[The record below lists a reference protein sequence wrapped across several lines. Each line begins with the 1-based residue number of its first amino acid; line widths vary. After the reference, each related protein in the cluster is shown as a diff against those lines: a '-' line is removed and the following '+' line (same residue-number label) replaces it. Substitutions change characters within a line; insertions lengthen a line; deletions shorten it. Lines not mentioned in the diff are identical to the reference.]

1 MSEVA
6 DKVKDMSLK
15 EGKKDGKKKAEKKPS
30 NALYLD
36 PQPEF
41 IDQRIA
47 MFEHFK
53 QKYDEEI
60 SKKEKV
66 PIKVTLKDG
75 SIKEGTAYETS
86 PMDIASSIGK
96 SFAERQVIAKVDGKL
111 WDIPRPLEGDA
122 KLEFLDFE
130 HPEGKAVFW
139 HSSAHILGEACECH
153 YGCHLTHGPPTD
165 DGFFYDMSIN
175 NGETA
180 VTQADFPSLEQVATK
195 AIKEKQKFERLE
207 LTKEQLLEMFKY
219 NKYKIKF
226 ISDKIPDGTSTT
238 VYRCGPLIDLCVGPH
253 IPHSGRI
260 KAFKVLKN
268 SASYFLGDSNN
279 DSLQRVYGISFPD
292 KKLMTEHLKFLA
304 EAAERDHRKI
314 GKEQELFFFSEMS
327 PGSAMWLPHGTR
339 IYNTLVET
347 LREEYRKR
355 GYDEVITPNMYST
368 KLWET
373 SGHWQNYKE
382 NMFSFEVEKET
393 FGLKPMNCLS
403 EDMRVQTNKGFL
415 GLDEV
420 KDQWRDLKFANYNPE
435 TKQIQYLPASNFIL
449 KDAANHKMVE
459 FSDYDINSDAHGSFS
474 LFVTDNHDMYVQTG
488 RVDKEAGDINR
499 IVYEENL
506 EFSKVEASQ
515 LVGSGKGI
523 RFTTTAPNGI
533 DIASVAS
540 YKQVVSEN
548 QQQTFL
554 ELYGYWVGNADKVGE
569 TGVTF
574 TAANEANSAWLSK
587 AISELEGKVDGT
599 TITDSKLSALF
610 NGSEQSFAEWVWD
623 LAKDELRSVV
633 HGFARASGDENKKIY
648 TSSVILRDELVRVL
662 LHAGYTSRFE
672 LNATKRWEITYVEDV
687 AQCVNPVLYSDK
699 NVKVVDDYFG
709 RVWCVT
715 VPTGLIIV
723 QRVVKNAEDVVV
735 KASRPTIVGNC
746 PGHAVMFKSRERSY
760 RDLPW
765 RVADFGVIHRNEFS
779 GALSGLTRV
788 RRFQQ
793 DDAHIFCTA
802 DQIGTEIAG
811 VFDLLKKMYGIFGF
825 EFKMELSTRPEKYV
839 GDLETWNG
847 AEQKLEQALD
857 EFLGKGKWELN
868 PGDGAFYGPKID
880 IMISDA
886 LKRWFQCATI
896 QLDFQLP
903 HRFEL
908 EYKTDKGPTSR
919 PVMIHR
925 AILGSVER
933 MTAILTEHYK
943 GKWPFWLSPRQIL
956 IVPVGPKYYDYA
968 QTLQKRLNDE
978 HSFYCDVDVSGNTL
992 PKKIRTGQM
1001 YKYNFIFIVGDEE
1014 EKSNNV
1020 NVRNRDIP
1028 EEQGKNAMVKV
1039 DDVIQQLLDLKQSK
1053 RSDNKLV

>member
-6 DKVKDMSLK
+6 DKVKDLSLK
-15 EGKKDGKKKAEKKPS
+15 DKKKKPA
-30 NALYLD
+30 NPLYLD

-41 IDQRIA
+41 IEERIKLFDELKA
-47 MFEHFK
+47 
-53 QKYDEEI
+53 QYDEEI
-60 SKKEKV
+60 SKKEKL
-66 PIKVTLKDG
+66 PIKITLRDG
-75 SIKEGTAYETS
+75 TIKEGTAYETS
-86 PMDIASSIGK
+86 PMDIANSIGK
-96 SFAERQVIAKVDGKL
+96 SFAERQVIAKVDDKL
-111 WDIPRPLEGDA
+111 WDMPRPLEGDV

-153 YGCHLTHGPPTD
+153 YGCHLSHGPPTE

-175 NGETA
+175 NGETF
-180 VTQADFPSLEQVATK
+180 VTQADFGNLEQVATK

-207 LTKEQLLEMFKY
+207 MTKEQLLKMFHY
-219 NKYKIKF
+219 NKYKVKF

-268 SASYFLGDSNN
+268 SSSYFLGDATN

-314 GKEQELFFFSEMS
+314 GREQELFIFNEMS
-327 PGSAMWLPHGTR
+327 PGSAMWLPHGAR
-339 IYNTLVET
+339 IYNTLVDT
-347 LREEYRKR
+347 LRTEYRKR
-355 GYDEVITPNMYST
+355 GYEEVITPNMYST

-393 FGLKPMNCLS
+393 FGLKPMNC
-403 EDMRVQTNKGFL
+403 
-415 GLDEV
+415 
-420 KDQWRDLKFANYNPE
+420 
-435 TKQIQYLPASNFIL
+435 
-449 KDAANHKMVE
+449 
-459 FSDYDINSDAHGSFS
+459 
-474 LFVTDNHDMYVQTG
+474 
-488 RVDKEAGDINR
+488 
-499 IVYEENL
+499 
-506 EFSKVEASQ
+506 
-515 LVGSGKGI
+515 
-523 RFTTTAPNGI
+523 
-533 DIASVAS
+533 
-540 YKQVVSEN
+540 
-548 QQQTFL
+548 
-554 ELYGYWVGNADKVGE
+554 
-569 TGVTF
+569 
-574 TAANEANSAWLSK
+574 
-587 AISELEGKVDGT
+587 
-599 TITDSKLSALF
+599 
-610 NGSEQSFAEWVWD
+610 
-623 LAKDELRSVV
+623 
-633 HGFARASGDENKKIY
+633 
-648 TSSVILRDELVRVL
+648 
-662 LHAGYTSRFE
+662 
-672 LNATKRWEITYVEDV
+672 
-687 AQCVNPVLYSDK
+687 
-699 NVKVVDDYFG
+699 
-709 RVWCVT
+709 
-715 VPTGLIIV
+715 
-723 QRVVKNAEDVVV
+723 
-735 KASRPTIVGNC
+735 
-746 PGHAVMFKSRERSY
+746 PGHCILFKSRERSY
-760 RDLPW
+760 RELPW

-793 DDAHIFCTA
+793 DDAHIFCTT

-811 VFDLLKKMYGIFGF
+811 VFDFLKKMYGIFGF

-839 GDLETWNG
+839 GDLDTWNS
-847 AEQKLEQALD
+847 AEKKLEQALND
-857 EFLGKGKWELN
+857 FLGEGKWELN

-903 HRFEL
+903 QRFEL
-908 EYKTDKGPTSR
+908 EYKSDKGPNTR

-968 QTLQKRLNDE
+968 QKLQKKLNDDYF
-978 HSFYCDVDVSGNTL
+978 FYCDVDVSGNTL

-1001 YKYNFIFIVGDEE
+1001 YKYNFIFIVGEE
-1014 EKSNNV
+1014 EENSESV

-1028 EEQGKNAMVKV
+1028 EEQGKNAMVGF
-1039 DDVIQQLLDLKQSK
+1039 DDVVKQLVALRESK
-1053 RSDNKLV
+1053 RSDNKLQ